1 MNSFATSL
9 GSYWFYYLAQL
20 VAAFVVSPFV
30 VRHLGTEGYGIWST
44 LLSAAGYLTILDL
57 GIHSALVRQIAVAD
71 RTRSEAAS
79 DGASSVSLS
88 LTSTF
93 STAFSLLL
101 GLGVLVTTILFL
113 ASSTLVDFL
122 GVTEARREEA
132 LLACRIVAI
141 DLGIGLFGAAFLGVL
156 AGLRRFVRIN
166 LATIGL
172 VVVRSVVLIWML
184 ERGAGLVA
192 VALIQLSATLV
203 KHVLQ
208 FVVLRREV
216 PSLRYRPRS
225 FDPSVRDELLSYG
238 AYSLLIV
245 LALKVLLY
253 TDSLVI
259 ARCLSPSD
267 VTYYAVPASLLEH
280 VERLALAAV
289 AVLVPF
295 VSATDAS
302 TGLAKHRRIWLIG
315 TRYAALLLLPISFTI
330 HAVGGEFLGLWMGDE
345 IRARGAAVL
354 SILAVAQFIA
364 LPQLLAHGILKGT
377 GRVRFLALALLA
389 QAVANL
395 ALSLV
400 LVRSHGLIGVAIGT
414 AIPLVVV
421 ALVVIPIYLCRT
433 LEVPFLAYLTS
444 VVVRPA
450 LLAAV
455 LVIVDRVVSLHPTSY
470 PELAAYSACVSL
482 LVAMGAFRFG
492 LEPEHRVKLLATLR
506 ARFSRSRP

>member
-1 MNSFATSL
+1 
-9 GSYWFYYLAQL
+9 
-20 VAAFVVSPFV
+20 
-30 VRHLGTEGYGIWST
+30 
-44 LLSAAGYLTILDL
+44 
-57 GIHSALVRQIAVAD
+57 
-71 RTRSEAAS
+71 
-79 DGASSVSLS
+79 
-88 LTSTF
+88 
-93 STAFSLLL
+93 
-101 GLGVLVTTILFL
+101 
-113 ASSTLVDFL
+113 
-122 GVTEARREEA
+122 
-132 LLACRIVAI
+132 
-141 DLGIGLFGAAFLGVL
+141 
-156 AGLRRFVRIN
+156 
-166 LATIGL
+166 
-172 VVVRSVVLIWML
+172 
-184 ERGAGLVA
+184 
-192 VALIQLSATLV
+192 
-203 KHVLQ
+203 
-208 FVVLRREV
+208 
-216 PSLRYRPRS
+216 
-225 FDPSVRDELLSYG
+225 
-238 AYSLLIV
+238 
-245 LALKVLLY
+245 
-253 TDSLVI
+253 
-259 ARCLSPSD
+259 
-267 VTYYAVPASLLEH
+267 
-280 VERLALAAV
+280 
-289 AVLVPF
+289 
-295 VSATDAS
+295 
-302 TGLAKHRRIWLIG
+302 
-315 TRYAALLLLPISFTI
+315 
-330 HAVGGEFLGLWMGDE
+330 MGDE